1 VSGPWHRFER
11 SIHQTASLKAPFSTP
26 HSPLSTLHSPLSTL
40 HSPLST
46 LHSPLSTLRSS
57 LSTLLVLLSLLL
69 LPSAARGHR
78 QEPLRLSGRGDMRS
92 ESESWILLRFRITNP
107 R

>member
-46 LHSPLSTLRSS
+46 LHSPLSTLHSPRSALHSPLS
-57 LSTLLVLLSLLL
+57 LYYCHYYYCLRLLVVT
-69 LPSAARGHR
+69 ARSR
-78 QEPLRLSGRGDMRS
+78 
-92 ESESWILLRFRITNP
+92 
-107 R
+107 